1 MKKQEIWSFIGAG
14 GKSTLILLTAAR
26 KAEEGK
32 KVLVTTT
39 THTAFTEDS
48 LLRAGGRL
56 LLGESGEAAAAVLER
71 ESPVAALK
79 ELPGQREKQ
88 QGLPEEELQKAVSRA
103 DLVLIEADGSR
114 RRPFKAPGNHEPAV
128 HPDSSRII
136 LAAGLTALGR
146 SIGESCH
153 RLREIV
159 AITGKSGDCLLS
171 ERDMAQVIREGYLHK
186 CRLRWPGVPVTVILN
201 QADTGEL
208 EERGLL
214 VKKYLEGSG
223 AEVYLF
229 SAWTERKGKDTWNM
243 D

>member
-79 ELPGQREKQ
+79 
-88 QGLPEEELQKAVSRA
+88 GLPEEELQKAVSRA

>member
-103 DLVLIEADGSR
+103 DLVLIEAAGSW
-114 RRPFKAPGNHEPAV
+114 FPGALKGRLLEPSV

-171 ERDMAQVIREGYLHK
+171 ERNMAQVIREGYLHK